1 MAESYD
7 QLVRNRVYDQARF
20 VKAVFS
26 GRRRGFEVPWKTV
39 TVRPV
44 LIRGQ
49 RRLQFSYLD
58 EKQDIT
64 RNYALEQAKDKLDA
78 LLAHAF
84 ARILVDT
91 TEDSIQVQITR
102 KGKAIV
108 HRHQVKPSDRSPS
121 LEHDRR
127 KQLALPVGKADPFLQ
142 AVGIMTDTGKIRPRM
157 RSKFRQVNEF
167 LKLVLERIDIGE
179 RDEPLRIVDCG
190 CGKSYLTFAVYHY
203 VNNLLGMPVQVVG
216 VDTNRELLE
225 QQDVQAQALGW
236 EGLTFV
242 PSPIIDFRPSETPDV
257 VLALHACDTAT
268 DEALAQAVRWGS
280 GAIFSVPCCHH
291 HLQQQIERE
300 NAPLAFHPLLRYGI
314 LRERLGDLLTDSLR
328 AQILEMLGY
337 RTDVVEFISTEH
349 TAKNLMIRAQRT
361 GQRGSAQGREAFEA
375 LKQMWQ
381 VKPYLETL
389 LANEILELDSG

>member
-7 QLVRNRVYDQARF
+7 QLVRDRIYDQERF
-20 VKAVFS
+20 VRAVFS
-26 GRRRGFEVPWKTV
+26 GRRRGFEVPWKKV
-39 TVRPV
+39 TIRPV

-64 RNYALEQAKDKLDA
+64 RNYALDQAEDKLDA

-102 KGKAIV
+102 KGEAIV
-108 HRHQVKPSDRSPS
+108 HRHRSKSAVRPLS

-127 KQLALPVGKADPFLQ
+127 KDLALPVGQADPFLQ

-157 RSKFRQVNEF
+157 RSKFHQVNEF
-167 LKLVLERIDIGE
+167 LKLVLERIDVDE
-179 RDEPLRIVDCG
+179 RDHPLTIVDCG

-203 VNNLLGMPVQVVG
+203 FKDVLGIPVEVTG
-216 VDTNRELLE
+216 IDTNHELLE
-225 QQDVQAQALGW
+225 QQAAEARALGW
-236 EGLTFV
+236 EGLTFIR
-242 PSPIIDFRPSETPDV
+242 SSIIRFQPPQPPDV

-268 DEALAQAVRWGS
+268 DEALAQAVKWGS
-280 GAIFSVPCCHH
+280 GTIFSVPCCHH
-291 HLQQQIERE
+291 HLQQQIDRQ
-300 NAPLAFHPLLRYGI
+300 NAPLAFHALLQHGI
-314 LRERLGDLLTDSLR
+314 LRERLGDLLTDSFR

-337 RTDVVEFISTEH
+337 RADVVEFISTEH
-349 TAKNLMIRAQRT
+349 TAKNVMIRAQKT
-361 GQRGSAQGREAFEA
+361 DPRENIQTRKAFEA

-389 LANEILELDSG
+389 LTSEIQELDSG

>member
-7 QLVRNRVYDQARF
+7 QLVRDRVHDQEKF

-44 LIRGQ
+44 LVREQ

-64 RNYALEQAKDKLDA
+64 RNYALEHAKDRLDA

-84 ARILVDT
+84 ARIRVDS
-91 TEDSIQVQITR
+91 TEDSIQIQITR

-108 HRHQVKPSDRSPS
+108 HRHQAKPAVQPPS

-142 AVGIMTDTGKIRPRM
+142 AVGIMTDAGKIRPRM

-167 LKLVLERIDIGE
+167 LKLVLERVDMGE
-179 RDEPLRIVDCG
+179 RDKPLRIVDCG
-190 CGKSYLTFAVYHY
+190 CGKSYLTFAIYHY
-203 VNNLLGMPVQVVG
+203 VSNLLSVPVEVIG
-216 VDTNRELLE
+216 VDTNQELLE
-225 QQDVQAQALGW
+225 QQAAQAQSLGW

-242 PSPIIDFRPSETPDV
+242 PSSIIDFQPPEPPDV

-268 DEALAQAVRWGS
+268 DEALAQAVRWQS

-291 HLQQQIERE
+291 HLQQQLTRQ
-300 NAPLAFHPLLRYGI
+300 NAPLAFQPFFQHGI

-328 AQILEMLGY
+328 AQVLELLGY

-349 TAKNLMIRAQRT
+349 TAKNVMIRAQRAKQ
-361 GQRGSAQGREAFEA
+361 GKSAQQRKAFEA

-389 LANEILELDSG
+389 LETELLRLDTG